1 MKWLKAKVLPV
12 AVAALW
18 IGFSEF
24 LRNEFLL
31 KRFWTE
37 HYKSL
42 GLDFP
47 SGPVNGAVWMLWS
60 LVFAIVISVFLRK
73 FTFIQAAFLAW
84 ITGFVMMWM
93 VIYNLGVLPA
103 GIFYLAIP
111 LSLLEAFIAALILRE
126 TGN

>member
-12 AVAALW
+12 AVATLW

-42 GLDFP
+42 GLEFRSDH
-47 SGPVNGAVWMLWS
+47 VNGVLWVLWS
-60 LVFAIVISVFLRK
+60 LSFAIVITIFLKK

-84 ITGFVMMWM
+84 FTGFVMMWM
-93 VIYNLGVLPA
+93 VIYNLGVLPT
-103 GIFYLAIP
+103 GIFYLAVP
-111 LSLLEAFIAALILRE
+111 LSLLEAFIAALILRKM
-126 TGN
+126 GK

>member
-1 MKWLKAKVLPV
+1 MNWLKKTVVPV
-12 AVAALW
+12 IVASMW
-18 IGFSEF
+18 ITISEF
-24 LRNEFLL
+24 LRNQVLL
-31 KRFWTE
+31 KYFWTE

-60 LVFAIVISVFLRK
+60 LVFAIIISVFLRK

-111 LSLLEAFIAALILRE
+111 LSLLEAFIAALILRKM
-126 TGN
+126 GK